1 MHPYAFAQYWAHC
14 VAQSSLSCTR
24 DKSPNVWFAHN
35 GERLGS
41 FDGHNGAV
49 FSLDV
54 DFDTRWLL
62 TASADQTAKLWD
74 IERGSKL
81 FTFGAIQKKN
91 FLNTTSSW
99 NADKRRLSINLS
111 EQEKRK
117 NI

>member
-1 MHPYAFAQYWAHC
+1 MRPIQLHGHERPLTQLKYNKDGDLLF
-14 VAQSSLSCTR
+14 SCAR

-54 DFDTRWLL
+54 NFDTRWLL

-74 IERGSKL
+74 IERGSEL
-81 FTFGAIQKKN
+81 FTFEFK
-91 FLNTTSSW
+91 TPV
-99 NADKRRLSINLS
+99 R
-111 EQEKRK
+111 
-117 NI
+117 